1 MKGNLSNSTLGTNFP
16 FRMTTPSIL
25 VVDDEKH
32 ILEVVEFI
40 LQDNGYA
47 VTTAS
52 TASTA
57 VDRFEALEPDL
68 IVLDLN
74 LPGVNGLDLLR
85 RFREHRPAV
94 PIVMLTAKSEEIDRI
109 IGLEV
114 GADDYVTKPFSP
126 RELSARVKAVLR
138 RTHGNLNETSN
149 RGLSHGPII
158 LNPVSFTVSLKGKEI
173 PLTIQEY
180 RLLESLLRNPAR
192 VFTREMLIRRIHDG
206 QQVITDRSID
216 SYVKRIRKKLPSL
229 DPIQT
234 IYGIGY
240 KLAPLQ

>member
-1 MKGNLSNSTLGTNFP
+1 
-16 FRMTTPSIL
+16 MTSPSIL

-40 LQDNGYA
+40 LQDNGYV

-52 TASTA
+52 TARA
-57 VDRFEALEPDL
+57 AFDRFEALEPDL
-68 IVLDLN
+68 VVLDLN

-85 RFREHRPAV
+85 RFRELRPAV

-138 RTHGNLNETSN
+138 RTHGNLNETSDRN
-149 RGLSHGPII
+149 LSHGPII
-158 LNPVSFTVSLKGKEI
+158 LDPISFTVRLKGKEI

-216 SYVKRIRKKLPSL
+216 SYVKRIRKKLPGL